1 VKLFDGRDQPVA
13 VRVAQAS
20 FGLTMLTVAALFAV
34 FMLLTLIEIPGSTR
48 KANEN
53 AGGVLTEAIATDV
66 NFVLADLQALGRSS
80 LVWTSL
86 SDSAGRDVYLKPYL
100 ETRSKSAIETG
111 LLLTDY
117 RARLVLGQ
125 LPAGIRSEQ
134 LERAVLSAMDRRAA
148 QLQVID
154 MAGKPMLLAVEPV
167 LYPYTKDA
175 IGALVNAVDLS
186 AEFRRRASGLAAE
199 SGAHLMLGDRMLAE
213 HGDPDTG
220 HFMLTSTDL
229 ALLHP
234 VEGGPMRVE
243 VYAAVNPWLAPI
255 IKRLIAGVV
264 LAVLL
269 GMAAWYLAIRLGQ
282 RITAR
287 LHTLASHCEAGTAAA
302 MQPDEGRDEIGLLSR
317 ALAGAM
323 RSYREINEELE
334 HRVVDRT
341 QQLMASEERLRAAI
355 DAVEQGFAIYDP
367 QDRLVY
373 CNRKYRLA
381 FPSLTDMIRPGVAF
395 EDLINAWSRR
405 NRADHSDADNREW
418 IARRIEAYRKGGS
431 WTAREETGHWVQ
443 GIERRTPA
451 GYTVSFRVDI
461 TELVEARERA
471 EAASEAKTR
480 FLATISHELR
490 TPLNGVLGMAQL
502 LQAREVSEAERIEF
516 AQIIQQSGQGLLNV
530 VNDILD
536 LSKIEAGKM
545 ELHWTEQDP
554 AQVLHDVAA
563 LFREQARAK
572 GVELAVQWDGA
583 SGQRYRIDPQRM
595 RQILLN
601 LVGNA
606 VKFTERGR
614 IDLQGR
620 ALPPGS
626 DTAGL
631 GPDEALLELSVRDT
645 GIGIPSD
652 KLKVL
657 FQPFSQVDN
666 SDTRRYGGTGLG
678 LSIVDRLAGLLGGS
692 VGVQSEPGVGS
703 HFWVRI
709 RAQRVAAPAAPADEP
724 VAVLASSAPVQRMS
738 TGQRVLIVEDH
749 PINQTLTQVMLDK
762 LGLDSAVA
770 GDGQQ
775 ALDRLARGE
784 RFDLILMD
792 LQMPVMDGLQATR
805 EIRRQ
810 EAAQPAGARVPVIA
824 LTANLQPGVH
834 ELCQAAGIDDVLHK
848 PVDFEL
854 LRERL
859 AHWLRRA
866 QSVAV

>member
-1 VKLFDGRDQPVA
+1 MKLFDGRDQPVA

-302 MQPDEGRDEIGLLSR
+302 MQPDEGRDEIGLLRARWPVRCARTARSTRSLSTVWSTAPSSSWPARSGCARPSMRWSR
-317 ALAGAM
+317 ALPSTTRKTGWCTA
-323 RSYREINEELE
+323 
-334 HRVVDRT
+334 T
-341 QQLMASEERLRAAI
+341 AST
-355 DAVEQGFAIYDP
+355 GWP
-367 QDRLVY
+367 
-373 CNRKYRLA
+373 
-381 FPSLTDMIRPGVAF
+381 
-395 EDLINAWSRR
+395 SRR
-405 NRADHSDADNREW
+405 SP
-418 IARRIEAYRKGGS
+418 
-431 WTAREETGHWVQ
+431 T
-443 GIERRTPA
+443 
-451 GYTVSFRVDI
+451 
-461 TELVEARERA
+461 
-471 EAASEAKTR
+471 
-480 FLATISHELR
+480 
-490 TPLNGVLGMAQL
+490 
-502 LQAREVSEAERIEF
+502 
-516 AQIIQQSGQGLLNV
+516 
-530 VNDILD
+530 
-536 LSKIEAGKM
+536 
-545 ELHWTEQDP
+545 
-554 AQVLHDVAA
+554 
-563 LFREQARAK
+563 
-572 GVELAVQWDGA
+572 
-583 SGQRYRIDPQRM
+583 
-595 RQILLN
+595 
-601 LVGNA
+601 
-606 VKFTERGR
+606 
-614 IDLQGR
+614 
-620 ALPPGS
+620 
-626 DTAGL
+626 
-631 GPDEALLELSVRDT
+631 
-645 GIGIPSD
+645 
-652 KLKVL
+652 
-657 FQPFSQVDN
+657 
-666 SDTRRYGGTGLG
+666 
-678 LSIVDRLAGLLGGS
+678 
-692 VGVQSEPGVGS
+692 
-703 HFWVRI
+703 
-709 RAQRVAAPAAPADEP
+709 
-724 VAVLASSAPVQRMS
+724 
-738 TGQRVLIVEDH
+738 
-749 PINQTLTQVMLDK
+749 
-762 LGLDSAVA
+762 
-770 GDGQQ
+770 
-775 ALDRLARGE
+775 
-784 RFDLILMD
+784 
-792 LQMPVMDGLQATR
+792 
-805 EIRRQ
+805 
-810 EAAQPAGARVPVIA
+810 
-824 LTANLQPGVH
+824 
-834 ELCQAAGIDDVLHK
+834 
-848 PVDFEL
+848 
-854 LRERL
+854 
-859 AHWLRRA
+859 
-866 QSVAV
+866 